1 MQKIELKEKLSS
13 GATGT
18 SNVLKD
24 AAPDNA
30 DSPWAIRLGFSYAFP
45 SGLEIP
51 VSLKYSL
58 WKALDAENERNETIV
73 AVGFRF
79 WLIERLE
86 LSLGVSFAGI
96 NRPKDILDET
106 YFDPTLSSHHHRR
119 WNWLENLR

>member
-1 MQKIELKEKLSS
+1 
-13 GATGT
+13 
-18 SNVLKD
+18 
-24 AAPDNA
+24 
-30 DSPWAIRLGFSYAFP
+30 
-45 SGLEIP
+45 LEIP

-106 YFDPTLSSHHHRR
+106 YFDPTLSSQSPSAVE
-119 WNWLENLR
+119 LAGKSSITSTSM